1 MHRLKKFYKYY
12 GTIIG
17 LLSLWFIFRDLG
29 SIIPFLFLLTL
40 PILIY
45 GTFVYFPS
53 RFYARFAK
61 HNTQSQQ
68 DKQELENTSTFRILY
83 VVALVGFILV
93 MLIK

>member
-1 MHRLKKFYKYY
+1 MTNKQMQKLKKFYKYY

-17 LLSLWFIFRDLG
+17 LLSLWFIFRDLR

-45 GTFVYFPS
+45 GIFIYFPS

-61 HNTQSQQ
+61 HNTQSKQ
-68 DKQELENTSTFRILY
+68 DRQES
-83 VVALVGFILV
+83 GD
-93 MLIK
+93 